1 MKTYHVTCS
10 TDENYVQHCVV
21 MLCSL
26 MENNKSLHICVHL
39 LYKSL
44 SEDSVKLIRDL
55 CERYANDVVLYDID
69 DASLRS
75 FTISDNHKLTVA
87 CYYRLLLP
95 SLLCNDIH
103 RVLYLDCDIVVLK
116 DIQELF
122 DLDLGNRPLAAIPD
136 ATPVSNHHR
145 FLMGLGIDEKAFC
158 SGVMMINLD
167 YWRNNCSQERMLK
180 FATVMGDS
188 LIMEDQDILNHEFRG
203 KWLQLPYKYGKTP
216 LSVAVLDTDQRMY
229 DILEY
234 VNDPSILH
242 YSAKLKPWLNVWF
255 PDRHY
260 YLDYLAQSG
269 FPNPKFIAIS
279 STYRRKVY
287 LDNVRFYINRYVHP
301 LVPDLIEM
309 VLVDVLNIC
318 KIVAHLVRPSLWRGI
333 LVKRW
338 LDKYKQ

>member
-44 SEDSVKLIRDL
+44 SENSVKLIRDL

-75 FTISDNHKLTVA
+75 FTISGNHKLTVA

-180 FATVMGDS
+180 FATMMGDS

-287 LDNVRFYINRYVHP
+287 LDNVRFYVNRYVHP

>member
-44 SEDSVKLIRDL
+44 SENSVKLIRDL

-180 FATVMGDS
+180 FATMMGDS

-287 LDNVRFYINRYVHP
+287 LDNVRFYVNRYVHP

-338 LDKYKQ
+338 MDKYKQ